1 MYMKRLLGQTRIIL
15 GICLGIFLL
24 LAFLAEFKIVLADRA
39 VPKDVELQV
48 GIVQRFGDDPTEL
61 IKINS
66 TKGDLLT
73 VNFLD
78 RDLQKRS
85 FQASQIQLEVAKEMF
100 SNSTL
105 DEKLV
110 LSNHS
115 AFESAEASASNWQSQ
130 GIETEIA
137 QPDRWQVWAKRD
149 VYSTPLLRR
158 LLLTNLQSQGFD
170 RPYLETKVASEGTH
184 VSFIARGER
193 FTVDSL
199 EIKTKKNLFELRE
212 GSENTSSIRYAGHLR
227 LQSNA
232 YRDFTLVNLVPLE
245 TYLRGVVP
253 FEIGA
258 DAPLS
263 AVQSQ
268 AIIART
274 YALRNLR
281 RFAVDD
287 YQLCANVHC
296 QVYKGLS
303 GTNKTIDR
311 AIAATSGKVLTYQNE
326 LVDAL
331 YSSANG
337 GVTAYFED
345 VWDGKSQPYLKPI
358 VDAPGKVWDLSSQP
372 LTSEAFV
379 RRFISLNKG
388 FNEKGNVT
396 FRWHKKVKLQDLN
409 NELRDYLQRSNNSL
423 GEFTT
428 VEGMS
433 IKKRSPSGRIL
444 TMEVQTDRGAI
455 ELNKNEIR
463 SAFKNIYST
472 FFYLEPIYD
481 DLKIL
486 QGYDFIGGGFGHGVG
501 LSQHG
506 SRNLAKLGWSPAQI
520 LQFYYPNTKVQK
532 LNDSIVFWREN

>member
-1 MYMKRLLGQTRIIL
+1 MNLKGLPRQIKICL
-15 GICLGIFLL
+15 GICLGIVL
-24 LAFLAEFKIVLADRA
+24 LAFFVQFKAVLASKT

-48 GIVQRFGDDPTEL
+48 GIVQRLGDESTDL
-61 IKINS
+61 VKIKSI
-66 TKGDLLT
+66 KGDLLT
-73 VNFLD
+73 VSFLD
-78 RDLQKRS
+78 RNLQKYS
-85 FQASQIQLEVAKEMF
+85 FQASQIQLEIAKEIL
-100 SNSTL
+100 SNSIL

-115 AFESAEASASNWQSQ
+115 AFESAEASADNWQKK

-137 QPDRWQVWAKRD
+137 QSNRWQVWAKRD

-158 LLLTNLQSQGFD
+158 LLLTNLQSQGLD
-170 RPYLETKVASEGTH
+170 RPYLETKVVSEGTH
-184 VSFIARGER
+184 ISFVTRGKR

-199 EIKTKKNLFELRE
+199 EIKTKKSLFELSE
-212 GSENTSSIRYAGHLR
+212 GSENSAFIRYAGNLR
-227 LQSNA
+227 LQPNA
-232 YRDFTLVNLVPLE
+232 YGDFTLVNLVPLE

-258 DAPLS
+258 DAPVS

-287 YQLCANVHC
+287 YQLCASVHC

-311 AIAATSGKVLTYQNE
+311 GIAATAGKVLTYQNE

-358 VDAPGKVWDLSSQP
+358 VDAPGKIWDLSSQP
-372 LTSEAFV
+372 LTSEVFV
-379 RRFISLNKG
+379 RRFLSLNKG

-396 FRWHKKVKLQDLN
+396 FRWQKKVKLQNLN
-409 NELRDYLQRSNNSL
+409 SELRDYILRSNNSL
-423 GEFTT
+423 TEFTT
-428 VEGMS
+428 VEVMS
-433 IKKRSPSGRIL
+433 VKKRSPSGRIL

-463 SAFKNIYST
+463 SAFKDIYST

-481 DLKIL
+481 NLKIL

-506 SRNLAKLGWSPAQI
+506 SRNLAKLGWSASQI

-532 LNDSIVFWREN
+532 LNDSIVFWQDDK